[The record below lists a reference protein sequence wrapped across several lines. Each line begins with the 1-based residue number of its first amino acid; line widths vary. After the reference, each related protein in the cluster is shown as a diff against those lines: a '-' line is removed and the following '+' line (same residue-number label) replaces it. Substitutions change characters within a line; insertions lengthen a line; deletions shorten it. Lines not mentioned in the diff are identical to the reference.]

1 MSTTDMPPS
10 ANSKFRWFALFIA
23 IFILQAAIQIRS
35 PRDGA
40 PLVGDAAEVHNIAWN
55 LAHGRGY
62 SVNWDD
68 PAWRA
73 TYIAHSRPSL
83 FLDMILARTGS
94 HPTMSR
100 PPLMS
105 LLVAAI
111 IKIYPTHAFLG
122 WRLLDAALFSLAT
135 CLLTASAK
143 IALGNPAAIIV
154 LAITLL
160 DPMRSKVIP
169 GWWTEGMAFDFLAA
183 LIYLI
188 AVGRNQP
195 ARRAILLSGI
205 LLGLLC
211 LDRSFFI
218 ILLPLLALVL
228 GQATVG
234 RISAAITIL
243 IIALVIQSPWWI
255 RNLHLAHQMPLG
267 TQGGFNLPDE
277 YSDHAIEVRG
287 GWDGDGM
294 GWVWT
299 HRPDATPEEIAGHL
313 PPQVAIMR
321 PDHPRAAAATYATMC
336 ESLDTEIAVAK
347 IGTSAGL
354 TWIKSHPLQLPE
366 LFVMKIVTQ
375 IGYDRWWIGALSA
388 LTAVGLLLSR
398 PSRFPLSLVAIICIY
413 IAGIGLTHAMP
424 GRFLVPILP
433 PLYVL
438 AAAGIVAIA
447 NRAGLLQSKD

>member
-1 MSTTDMPPS
+1 MRRP
-10 ANSKFRWFALFIA
+10 ANKKSLWLVLFIA
-23 IFILQAAIQIRS
+23 IFILQAAILIHS
-35 PRDGA
+35 PRDGS
-40 PLVGDAAEVHNIAWN
+40 PLIGDAAEVHNIAWN
-55 LAHGRGY
+55 LVHGHGY

-73 TYIAHSRPSL
+73 AYIAHSRPSL
-83 FLDMILARTGS
+83 FLNMILARTGS

-105 LLVAAI
+105 LLVAAV
-111 IKIYPTHAFLG
+111 IKIYPAHAFLG
-122 WRLLDAALFSLAT
+122 WRLIDAALFSLAA
-135 CLLTASAK
+135 CLLTAASAK
-143 IALGNPAAIIV
+143 ALGNPAALIV
-154 LAITLL
+154 ITIVLL
-160 DPMRSKVIP
+160 DPMRNKFVP

-188 AVGRNQP
+188 ALGRSQP
-195 ARRAILLSGI
+195 AHRTILLSGI

-218 ILLPLLALVL
+218 ILLPFLALVL
-228 GQATVG
+228 GEATVG
-234 RISAAITIL
+234 RISAAIAIL
-243 IIALVIQSPWWI
+243 AIALVIQCPWWF

-294 GWVWT
+294 GYVWT

-313 PPQVAIMR
+313 PPQIAIMR

-336 ESLDTEIAVAK
+336 ESLDSEIAVAK
-347 IGTSAGL
+347 LGTASGL
-354 TWIKSHPLQLPE
+354 AWIKSNPLKLPE

-375 IGYDRWWIGALSA
+375 ISYDRWWIGSLSA
-388 LTAVGLLLSR
+388 LAAIGLLLSR
-398 PSRFPLSLVAIICIY
+398 PNQFSLAMIAMVFIY
-413 IAGIGLTHAMP
+413 MAGIGLTHAMP
-424 GRFLVPILP
+424 GRFLVPVLP

-438 AAAGIVAIA
+438 ATAGILAIA